1 MTVLVLRCACCGLPW
16 ATLRDGT
23 LEVASRHNGKI
34 HLNRID
40 VETLAEVKAFA
51 VSGVG
56 VVAGAAGGV
65 VAGAAGGCQVSGEV
79 EPATHWPEC
88 WREPGHHACA
98 VAEIERL
105 RQAVPD
111 EQTERVFRW
120 HWQHDLKANPLAEG
134 RKDDMILEAVCDG
147 LGTWWARLF
156 TRQQVAARLLDGSL
170 VNHWTAEV
178 RFPNPEGT

>member
-1 MTVLVLRCACCGLPW
+1 MSDDRQQTTDDRVQRLGQTLLHGLTAPLS
-16 ATLRDGT
+16 AVR
-23 LEVASRHNGKI
+23 
-34 HLNRID
+34 
-40 VETLAEVKAFA
+40 LAESYRA
-51 VSGVG
+51 
-56 VVAGAAGGV
+56 
-65 VAGAAGGCQVSGEV
+65 

-111 EQTERVFRW
+111 ERTDRVFRW
-120 HWQHDLKANPLAEG
+120 HWQSELKTNPLAEG

-156 TRQQVAARLLDGSL
+156 TRQQVAARLSDGSL
-170 VNHWTAEV
+170 VNHWTAQV
-178 RFPNPEGT
+178 QFPNTEGV